1 MKFAYIS
8 TQEQVNSYD
17 GTLLGV
23 RVCQVQ
29 DSKDGLVDV
38 DGVLFWVECSDSMTA
53 ENSYYDTIDEQ
64 VKLKPIKPESE

>member
-17 GTLLGV
+17 GTLLGQ

-29 DSKDGLVDV
+29 DTKHGLVDV
-38 DGVLFWVECSDSMTA
+38 PGLLFWVECADNIAA
-53 ENSYYDTIDEQ
+53 ENSYYDTAEQQ
-64 VKLKPIKPESE
+64 VKTKPVRP

>member
-29 DSKDGLVDV
+29 DTKDGLIDV
-38 DGVLFWVECSDSMTA
+38 EGVLFWVECPDSMTA
-53 ENSYYDTIDEQ
+53 ENSYYDLNSQE
-64 VKLKPIKPESE
+64 VKLVPTKPE